1 MLQRKRKPISNPL
14 ASQHKKNKKKMSASN
29 FTLTQHTV
37 PGQHIRHY
45 ARGTA
50 TSQEAVLRLSV
61 NQYTPK
67 DAGQPQPG
75 DVTIL
80 ACHASGFPKELYEP
94 VWDAM
99 LEHTRRFSAFRIRN
113 IWIADVSNQNA
124 SGILNEDLIGN
135 ERKFFCFYFLYVF

>member
-1 MLQRKRKPISNPL
+1 
-14 ASQHKKNKKKMSASN
+14 MSASN
-29 FTLTQHTV
+29 FALTRHTV

-50 TSQEAVLRLSV
+50 TSQEAVLQLAV

-99 LEHTRRFSAFRIRN
+99 LEHTRRTAGFRIRN

-124 SGILNEDLIGN
+124 SGVLNEDLIGN
-135 ERKFFCFYFLYVF
+135 ERTCYPWCLSRQGLLAPANPSLTNTVSFLYCSLIL

>member
-1 MLQRKRKPISNPL
+1 
-14 ASQHKKNKKKMSASN
+14 MSASN